1 MMTKE
6 AVKVEKLNLVEEL
19 ERIKEIVLS
28 AQQNSPTAHTTSK
41 PKCKYGCDGSGVMI
55 LGDNTA
61 CQCRCVQDNYKKKRS
76 ERLLEFA
83 SLPEDLKDLKVEDY
97 QIGIYDR
104 PDSRDKAEIVKKS
117 AIGFIKNYELFA
129 EEGKGLYFYSKTP
142 GSGKSSMAV
151 AITNELLNN
160 KGAAARYTTMSEL
173 LSEIKATYS
182 NNSQISE
189 SQLIDAV
196 KEVELLVLDEIGVEK
211 ASSWVEE
218 IFYQIINNRL
228 NNKKV
233 TIFTSNL
240 LISELNYS
248 HRIKSRITRMTERIV
263 FPEEDVRLKLS
274 REDSDKFKKI
284 LLGG

>member
-1 MMTKE
+1 M
-6 AVKVEKLNLVEEL
+6 A
-19 ERIKEIVLS
+19 LS
-28 AQQNSPTAHTTSK
+28 AQQNFPTAHTTSK
-41 PKCKYGCDGSGVMI
+41 EPKCKYGCDGSGVMI
-55 LGDNTA
+55 LDNNTA
-61 CQCRCVQDNYKKKRS
+61 CQCKCVQDNYKKKRS

-83 SLPEDLKDLKVEDY
+83 SLPEDLKDLQVADYKVS
-97 QIGIYDR
+97 IYDR
-104 PDSRDKAEIVKKS
+104 QDSRAKAEIVKKS
-117 AIGFIKNYELFA
+117 ATGFINNYELFA
-129 EEGKGLYFYSKTP
+129 EQGKGLYFYSKTP

-151 AITNELLNN
+151 AITNELLKN
-160 KGAAARYTTMSEL
+160 KGVSARYTTMSEL

-182 NNSQISE
+182 NNSPVSE

-228 NNKKV
+228 NHKKV

-248 HRIKSRITRMTERIV
+248 NRIKSRITRMTERII

-274 REDSDKFKKI
+274 REESDSFKRI
-284 LLGG
+284 LLGGD

>member
-1 MMTKE
+1 MRVSLSVKRSSPKANTIFNEKKE
-6 AVKVEKLNLVEEL
+6 
-19 ERIKEIVLS
+19 
-28 AQQNSPTAHTTSK
+28 
-41 PKCKYGCDGSGVMI
+41 CKYGCDGGGLIVRN
-55 LGDNTA
+55 GEFGG
-61 CQCRCVQDNYKKKRS
+61 QCKCVQENYRNKRAN
-76 ERLLEFA
+76 RLLEFA
-83 SLPEDLKDLKVEDY
+83 SLPEDLKDLQVEDY

-104 PDSRDKAEIVKKS
+104 QDSRAKAEIVKKS
-117 AIGFIKNYELFA
+117 ATSFINNYELFA

-151 AITNELLNN
+151 AITNELLKN
-160 KGAAARYTTMSEL
+160 KGVAVRYTTMSEL

-182 NNSQISE
+182 NNSKISE

-196 KEVELLVLDEIGVEK
+196 KDVELLVLDEIGVEK

-228 NNKKV
+228 NHKKV

-248 HRIKSRITRMTERIV
+248 NRIKSRITRMTERII

-274 REDSDKFKKI
+274 RSDSDKFKQI
-284 LLGG
+284 LQGG